1 MIRLVNQ
8 FRQNLDQV
16 NGIWYVRPE
25 KKAGWIFYLIGS
37 RRAAKGVHSAD
48 HVASARIHLES
59 GSTHTGSSPE
69 IQQEVTRNP
78 STILENKQ
86 TQLFFTPLTFF
97 FVAA

>member
-1 MIRLVNQ
+1 MECVVRLK
-8 FRQNLDQV
+8 
-16 NGIWYVRPE
+16 

-48 HVASARIHLES
+48 QVASARIHLES

-86 TQLFFTPLTFF
+86 TQLFFFTPLTFF